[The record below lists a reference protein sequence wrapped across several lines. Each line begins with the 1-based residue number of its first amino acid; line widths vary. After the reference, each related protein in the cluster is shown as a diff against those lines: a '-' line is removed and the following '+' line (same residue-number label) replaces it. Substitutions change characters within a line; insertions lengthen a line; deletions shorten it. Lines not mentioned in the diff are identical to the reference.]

1 MVVDTKIEKEGLAEE
16 IVFFL
21 RSIANSYAA
30 IFFSRS
36 SWLGVFLLCLT
47 MLYPSQGLCGLFCCM
62 LVNAFAISLEL
73 NRYKTEIGLYGFNA
87 VLVGNA
93 LGALFPYNATLI
105 SLVFAVSVVVL
116 LLTVSLETIFQKY
129 GLPSLC
135 TPFLLC
141 LWLVLLVFQQFEACE
156 AGFDFLQMQNT
167 PMPWVEQI
175 SNLSFWQNVPR
186 PLLLFFTSLGY
197 IFFQANY
204 LTGLLLAISLL
215 FFSRISAT
223 ISLIG
228 FLFAYFVYEAFD
240 FEIFHVPFV
249 YFGFNFIFTAMAVG
263 GCYLVSSKATLL
275 WILLLVPPQFMV
287 VYSSH
292 RLLSYFMLPTYS
304 LAFCVVCLLFL
315 FMLKNRTSSKNPPY
329 FSFFVEAT
337 PEENVY
343 YNLVN
348 VKRFDYLNYLPFC
361 LPFMGEWKVSQGYE
375 GAYTHKG
382 LWQHALDFNI
392 EYDGKQYK
400 GDGLSVK
407 DYYCFGKPVVAVGN
421 GEVVAVCND
430 VEDNEIGSENRI
442 HNWGNYVV
450 LKHTDDLFSIVAHL
464 QKDSVRC
471 KVGDMVRMGDL
482 LGLCGN
488 SGLSPY
494 PHLHFQFQTE
504 AYIGAPTF
512 SYPLSNYLR
521 QGEISNYPYLVGI
534 PAENEVVKNFVRAD
548 QVAQNYNFRVGMCMT
563 ATSDIY
569 GTETWQVCTEYGY
582 TLLYCWE
589 TKAKAWFSLREGD
602 FCFQR
607 YVGTQKSNLF
617 YFFLSNYRVLFLSER
632 YEVEEALP
640 LTLKPFGLV
649 GLLQDFL
656 APYFTFMDYKFTA
669 TGDENSFRS
678 HCQKLTFKYVTQ
690 SADFKTVS
698 ENGSIREIE
707 VSEKKKNESR
717 KWSIHLN
724 VK

>member
-1 MVVDTKIEKEGLAEE
+1 MEVETKIEKEGLTEE
-16 IVFFL
+16 VVFFL
-21 RSIANSYAA
+21 QSIANSYAA

-36 SWLGVFLLCLT
+36 SWLGVFLLVLT
-47 MLYPSQGLCGLFCCM
+47 MFYPSQGLCGLFCCM

-73 NRYKTEIGLYGFNA
+73 NRYKTQIGLYGFNA

-116 LLTVSLETIFQKY
+116 LLTVSLETMFQKY

-135 TPFLLC
+135 IPFLLC

-156 AGFDFLQMQNT
+156 AGFDFLQMQNK
-167 PMPWVEQI
+167 PFFWVEQ
-175 SNLSFWQNVPR
+175 LSSLPFWQNLPR

-204 LTGLLLAISLL
+204 FTGLLLAISLL
-215 FFSRISAT
+215 LFSRISAT
-223 ISLIG
+223 MSLIG
-228 FLFAYFVYEAFD
+228 FLFAYFVYEVFN
-240 FEIFHVPFV
+240 FEMFHVPFV

-263 GCYLVSSKATLL
+263 GCYLVSSKSTLL
-275 WILLLVPPQFMV
+275 WILLLVPPQFLV

-315 FMLKNRTSSKNPPY
+315 FTLRNRTSTKNPPY
-329 FSFFVEAT
+329 FSFFVETT

-348 VKRFDYLNYLPFC
+348 VKRFDYLYYAPFS
-361 LPFMGEWKVSQGYE
+361 LPFMGEWKVSQGYN

-382 LWQHALDFNI
+382 LWQHALDFII
-392 EYDGKQYK
+392 EYEDRQYK
-400 GDGLSVK
+400 GEGLCVK
-407 DYYCFGKPVVAVGN
+407 DYYCFGKPVIAVGN

-430 VEDNEIGSENRI
+430 VEDNEIGVENRVQ
-442 HNWGNYVV
+442 NWGNYVV
-450 LKHTDDLFSIVAHL
+450 LKHTDELYSVVAHL
-464 QKDSVRC
+464 QKGSVRC
-471 KVGDMVRMGDL
+471 KLGDAVRMGDL

-488 SGLSPY
+488 SGLSPF

-504 AYIGAPTF
+504 AYVGAPTF
-512 SYPLSNYLR
+512 SYPLSNYLSR
-521 QGEISNYPYLVGI
+521 GELTNSPCLVGI
-534 PAENEVVKNFVRAD
+534 PVENQVVENFVRD
-548 QVAQNYNFRVGMCMT
+548 EQIAQNYNLRVGMCMT
-563 ATSDIY
+563 AISDIY
-569 GTETWQVCTEYGY
+569 GEETWQVCTEYGY

-589 TKAKAWFSLREGD
+589 TKAKAWFSLRNGD

-617 YFFLSNYRVLFLSER
+617 YFFLSNYRVLFLSEK
-632 YEVEEALP
+632 YVLEEAMP

-656 APYFTFMDYKFTA
+656 APYFSFMDYRFKA
-669 TGDENSFRS
+669 TSEGSDFRS
-678 HCQKLTFKYVTQ
+678 HCEKKTFKYVTQ
-690 SADFKTVS
+690 SFDFVTVTQD
-698 ENGSIREIE
+698 GAVRKIE
-707 VSEKKKNESR
+707 VSEKKKSESR
-717 KWSIHLN
+717 EWNIRLN
-724 VK
+724 IK